1 VSRFDRYLFTQ
12 YFLMFGFFSL
22 ILLFIYWINK
32 AIALFDNLI
41 SDGQTFLVFLEFSI
55 LTIPPIIPIVAPL
68 AAFAA
73 AIFVTNRLK
82 NDSELT
88 IMQATG
94 FSPLRLSR
102 SIFLFGLVVT
112 IILLI
117 ISHYLIPKSNNI
129 LLKRQNEVAS
139 SLNAKLLKVG
149 SFIHPQ
155 NGVTFYIGGISTSGV
170 IEDVFVLDERN
181 KDREII
187 VTSKSGYLITN
198 NNNPILVLKDGIV
211 QNYDLKSTN
220 LSTIHFQ
227 DLSYDLTSWSVKE
240 RMSKSKLLLT
250 YSSFDLFKDPEL
262 VSILTD
268 SSPISVLEEL
278 HSRILTP
285 LLALIAALIGFSALM
300 IGDYSRFG
308 TSKQISVGIVILILI
323 KLSES
328 YGNELM
334 LKSQGN
340 WLALYL
346 PVLIGILIFSFMI
359 LLASNQKLL
368 GRSSRESENT

>member
-1 VSRFDRYLFTQ
+1 MSRFDRYLFTQ

-227 DLSYDLTSWSVKE
+227 DLSYDLTSWSVQE
-240 RMSKSKLLLT
+240 RMPKSKLLLT

-308 TSKQISVGIVILILI
+308 ASKQISVGIVILILI

-346 PVLIGILIFSFMI
+346 PVLVGILIFSFMI

-368 GRSSRESENT
+368 GRSSRASENT

>member
-1 VSRFDRYLFTQ
+1 MSRFDRYLFTQ

-41 SDGQTFLVFLEFSI
+41 SDGQSFVVFLEFSI

-308 TSKQISVGIVILILI
+308 ASKQISVGIVILILI

-346 PVLIGILIFSFMI
+346 PVLIGILIFSFMM

-368 GRSSRESENT
+368 GRSSRASENT

>member
-1 VSRFDRYLFTQ
+1 MSRFDRYLFTQ

-41 SDGQTFLVFLEFSI
+41 SDGQTFFVFLEFSI

-308 TSKQISVGIVILILI
+308 ASKQISVGIVILILI

>member
-1 VSRFDRYLFTQ
+1 MSRFDRYLFTQ

-112 IILLI
+112 IILMI

-187 VTSKSGYLITN
+187 ITSKSGYLITN

-308 TSKQISVGIVILILI
+308 ASKQISVGIVILILI

-346 PVLIGILIFSFMI
+346 PILIGILIFSFMM

-368 GRSSRESENT
+368 GRSSRASENT

>member
-1 VSRFDRYLFTQ
+1 MSRFDRYLFTQ

-262 VSILTD
+262 VSIITD

-308 TSKQISVGIVILILI
+308 ASKQISVGIVILILI

-346 PVLIGILIFSFMI
+346 PVLIGILIFSFMM

-368 GRSSRESENT
+368 GRSSRASENT

>member
-1 VSRFDRYLFTQ
+1 MSRFDRYLFTQ

-181 KDREII
+181 KDREIV

-308 TSKQISVGIVILILI
+308 ASKQISVGIVILILI

-368 GRSSRESENT
+368 GRSSRASENT

>member
-1 VSRFDRYLFTQ
+1 MSRFDRYLFTQ

-308 TSKQISVGIVILILI
+308 ASKQISVGIVILILI

-346 PVLIGILIFSFMI
+346 PVLIGILIFSFMM

>member
-1 VSRFDRYLFTQ
+1 MSRFDRYLFTQ

-117 ISHYLIPKSNNI
+117 ISHYVIPKSNNI

-240 RMSKSKLLLT
+240 RMSNSKLLLT

-308 TSKQISVGIVILILI
+308 ASKQISVGIVILILI

-346 PVLIGILIFSFMI
+346 PVLIGILIFSFMM

-368 GRSSRESENT
+368 GRSSRASENT

>member
-1 VSRFDRYLFTQ
+1 MSRFDRYLFTQ

-187 VTSKSGYLITN
+187 VTSKSGYLLTN

-308 TSKQISVGIVILILI
+308 ASKQISVGIVILILI

>member
-1 VSRFDRYLFTQ
+1 MSRFDRYLFTQ

-155 NGVTFYIGGISTSGV
+155 NGVTLYIGGISTSGV

-308 TSKQISVGIVILILI
+308 ASKQISVGIVILILI

-346 PVLIGILIFSFMI
+346 PVLIGILIFSFMM

-368 GRSSRESENT
+368 GRSSRASENT

>member
-1 VSRFDRYLFTQ
+1 MSRFDRYLFTQ

-55 LTIPPIIPIVAPL
+55 LTIPPITPIVAPL

-198 NNNPILVLKDGIV
+198 NNSPILVLKNGIV
-211 QNYDLKSTN
+211 QNYDLKSKN

-240 RMSKSKLLLT
+240 RMSKAKLLLT

-262 VSILTD
+262 ISILSD

-308 TSKQISVGIVILILI
+308 ASKQISVGILILILI

-346 PVLIGILIFSFMI
+346 PVLIGILIFSFMM

-368 GRSSRESENT
+368 GRSSRASENN

>member
-1 VSRFDRYLFTQ
+1 MSRFDRYLFTQ

-88 IMQATG
+88 IMQTTG

-308 TSKQISVGIVILILI
+308 ASKQISVGIVILILI

-346 PVLIGILIFSFMI
+346 PVLIGILIFSFMM

-368 GRSSRESENT
+368 GRSSRASENT

>member
-1 VSRFDRYLFTQ
+1 MSRFDRYLFTQ

-112 IILLI
+112 IILMI

-308 TSKQISVGIVILILI
+308 ASKQISVGIVILILI

-346 PVLIGILIFSFMI
+346 PVLIGILIFSFMM

-368 GRSSRESENT
+368 GRSSRGSENT

>member
-1 VSRFDRYLFTQ
+1 MSRFDRYLFTQ

-41 SDGQTFLVFLEFSI
+41 SDGQTFLVFFEFSI

-300 IGDYSRFG
+300 MGDYSRFG

>member
-1 VSRFDRYLFTQ
+1 MSRFDRYLFTQ

-112 IILLI
+112 IILMI

-139 SLNAKLLKVG
+139 SLNAKLLKVE

-308 TSKQISVGIVILILI
+308 ASKQISVGIVILILI

-346 PVLIGILIFSFMI
+346 PVLIGILIFSFMM

-368 GRSSRESENT
+368 GRSSRASENT

>member
-1 VSRFDRYLFTQ
+1 MSRFDRYLFTQ

-170 IEDVFVLDERN
+170 IEDVFVLDERS

-308 TSKQISVGIVILILI
+308 TSKQISVGIAILNLI
-323 KLSES
+323 MLSKS

-368 GRSSRESENT
+368 GRSSRASENT

>member
-1 VSRFDRYLFTQ
+1 MSRFDRYLFTQ

-308 TSKQISVGIVILILI
+308 ASKQISVGIVILILI

-346 PVLIGILIFSFMI
+346 PVLLGILIFNFMM

-368 GRSSRESENT
+368 GRSSRASENT

>member
-1 VSRFDRYLFTQ
+1 MSRFDRYLFTQ

-55 LTIPPIIPIVAPL
+55 LTIPPIIPIIAPL

-308 TSKQISVGIVILILI
+308 TSKQISVGIAILILI
-323 KLSES
+323 MLSES

-368 GRSSRESENT
+368 GRSSRASENT

>member
-1 VSRFDRYLFTQ
+1 MSRFDRYLFTQ

-139 SLNAKLLKVG
+139 SLNAKLLKIG

-155 NGVTFYIGGISTSGV
+155 HGVTFYIGGISNSGV

-308 TSKQISVGIVILILI
+308 ASKQISVGIVILILI

-368 GRSSRESENT
+368 GRSSRASENT

>member
-1 VSRFDRYLFTQ
+1 MSRFDRYLFTQ

-198 NNNPILVLKDGIV
+198 NNNPVLVLKDGIV

-308 TSKQISVGIVILILI
+308 ASKQISVGIVILILI

-328 YGNELM
+328 YGNKLM

-346 PVLIGILIFSFMI
+346 PLLIGILIFSFMM
-359 LLASNQKLL
+359 LQASNQNLL
-368 GRSSRESENT
+368 GRSSRASENT

>member
-1 VSRFDRYLFTQ
+1 MSRFDRYLFTQ

-308 TSKQISVGIVILILI
+308 ASKQISVGIVILILI

-346 PVLIGILIFSFMI
+346 PVLIGILIFSFMM
-359 LLASNQKLL
+359 LQASNQNLL
-368 GRSSRESENT
+368 GISSRASENT

>member
-1 VSRFDRYLFTQ
+1 MSRFDRYLFTQ

-262 VSILTD
+262 VSILSD

-308 TSKQISVGIVILILI
+308 ASKQISVGIVILILI

-346 PVLIGILIFSFMI
+346 PVLIGILIFSFMM

-368 GRSSRESENT
+368 GRSSRASENT

>member
-1 VSRFDRYLFTQ
+1 MSRFDRYLFTQ

-112 IILLI
+112 IILMI

-268 SSPISVLEEL
+268 SSPIRVLEEL

-308 TSKQISVGIVILILI
+308 ASKQISVGIVILILI

-334 LKSQGN
+334 LKSKGN

-346 PVLIGILIFSFMI
+346 PVLIGILIFSFMM

-368 GRSSRESENT
+368 GRSSRASENT

>member
-1 VSRFDRYLFTQ
+1 
-12 YFLMFGFFSL
+12 MFGFFSV

-55 LTIPPIIPIVAPL
+55 LTIPPIIPIIAPL

-102 SIFLFGLVVT
+102 AIIFFGLIVT
-112 IILLI
+112 IILLLV
-117 ISHYLIPKSNNI
+117 SHFLIPKTNSI
-129 LLKRQNEVAS
+129 LLNRQNEVAA
-139 SLNAKLLKVG
+139 SLNAKLLRVG

-155 NGVTFYIGGISTSGV
+155 NGITFYIGGISNSGV
-170 IEDVFVLDERN
+170 IEEVFVLDERN
-181 KDREII
+181 RNQEII
-187 VTSKSGYLITN
+187 ITSKSGYLITN
-198 NNNPILVLKDGIV
+198 NNNPILVLKEGIV
-211 QNYDLKSTN
+211 QNYDVKRKN

-227 DLSYDLTSWSVKE
+227 DLSYDLTSWSVKK
-240 RMSKSKLLLT
+240 RLSKTKLLFT
-250 YSSFDLFKDPEL
+250 YSSLELLKDPAS
-262 VSILTD
+262 VSILSD
-268 SSPISVLEEL
+268 SSPTKVLEEL
-278 HSRILTP
+278 HSRTLTP
-285 LLALIAALIGFSALM
+285 FLALIAALIGFSTLM
-300 IGDYSRFG
+300 IGSYSRFG
-308 TSKQISVGIVILILI
+308 SSKQIALGIIFLILI
-323 KLSES
+323 KISET
-328 YGNELM
+328 YANELM

-340 WLALYL
+340 WFHLYL
-346 PVLIGILIFSFMI
+346 PILIGLSIFSILM

-368 GRSSRESENT
+368 GNKKSEGETI

>member
-1 VSRFDRYLFTQ
+1 MSRFDRYLFTQ

-41 SDGQTFLVFLEFSI
+41 SDGQTFLVFFEFSI

-308 TSKQISVGIVILILI
+308 ASKQISVGIVILILI

-368 GRSSRESENT
+368 GRSSRASENT

>member
-1 VSRFDRYLFTQ
+1 MSRFDRYLFTQ

-32 AIALFDNLI
+32 AIDLFDKLI

-55 LTIPPIIPIVAPL
+55 LTIPPIIPIIAPL

-240 RMSKSKLLLT
+240 RTSKSKLLLT

-268 SSPISVLEEL
+268 SSPISVLEEF

-308 TSKQISVGIVILILI
+308 ASKQISVGIVILILI

-346 PVLIGILIFSFMI
+346 PVLIGILIFSVVM

-368 GRSSRESENT
+368 GRRSRAGENT

>member
-1 VSRFDRYLFTQ
+1 MSRFDRYLFTQ

-112 IILLI
+112 IILMI

-300 IGDYSRFG
+300 MGDYSRFG
-308 TSKQISVGIVILILI
+308 ASKQISLGIVILILI

-346 PVLIGILIFSFMI
+346 PVLIGILIFSFMM

-368 GRSSRESENT
+368 GRSSRASENT

>member
-1 VSRFDRYLFTQ
+1 MSRFDRYLFTQ

-240 RMSKSKLLLT
+240 RMSKAKLLLT
-250 YSSFDLFKDPEL
+250 YSSFDLFNDPEL
-262 VSILTD
+262 ISILSD

-308 TSKQISVGIVILILI
+308 ASKQISVGIVILILI

-346 PVLIGILIFSFMI
+346 PVLIGILIFSFMM

-368 GRSSRESENT
+368 GRSSRASENT

>member
-1 VSRFDRYLFTQ
+1 MSRFDRYLFTQ

-55 LTIPPIIPIVAPL
+55 LTIPPIIPIIAPL

-112 IILLI
+112 TFLLI

-155 NGVTFYIGGISTSGV
+155 NGVTFYIGGISNSGV

-211 QNYDLKSTN
+211 QNYDLRSAN

-240 RMSKSKLLLT
+240 RMPKSKLLLT

-308 TSKQISVGIVILILI
+308 ASKQISVGIVILILI

-346 PVLIGILIFSFMI
+346 PVLIGILIFSFMM

-368 GRSSRESENT
+368 GRSSRASENT

>member
-1 VSRFDRYLFTQ
+1 MSRFDRYLFTQ

-32 AIALFDNLI
+32 AIALFDKLI

-211 QNYDLKSTN
+211 QNYDSKSTN

-308 TSKQISVGIVILILI
+308 ASKQISAGIVVLILI

-368 GRSSRESENT
+368 GRSSRASENT

>member
-1 VSRFDRYLFTQ
+1 MSRFDRYLFTQ

-308 TSKQISVGIVILILI
+308 ASKQISVGIVILILI

-328 YGNELM
+328 YANELM

-346 PVLIGILIFSFMI
+346 PVLIGILIFSFMM

-368 GRSSRESENT
+368 GRSSRASENT

>member
-1 VSRFDRYLFTQ
+1 MSRFDRYLFTQ

-112 IILLI
+112 IILMI

-220 LSTIHFQ
+220 ISTIHFQ

-308 TSKQISVGIVILILI
+308 ASKQISVGIVILILI

-346 PVLIGILIFSFMI
+346 PVLIGILIFSFMM

-368 GRSSRESENT
+368 GRSSRASENT

>member
-1 VSRFDRYLFTQ
+1 MSRFDRYLFTQ

-117 ISHYLIPKSNNI
+117 ISHYLIPKSNNM

-155 NGVTFYIGGISTSGV
+155 YGVTFYIGGISTSGV

-240 RMSKSKLLLT
+240 RMPKSKLLLT

-308 TSKQISVGIVILILI
+308 ASKQISVGIVILILI

-346 PVLIGILIFSFMI
+346 PVLIGILIFSFIM

-368 GRSSRESENT
+368 GRSSRASENT

>member
-1 VSRFDRYLFTQ
+1 MSRFDRYLFTQ

-308 TSKQISVGIVILILI
+308 ASKQISVGIVILILI

>member
-1 VSRFDRYLFTQ
+1 MSRFDRYLFTQ

-32 AIALFDNLI
+32 AIDLFDKLI

-55 LTIPPIIPIVAPL
+55 LTIPPIIPIIAPL

-102 SIFLFGLVVT
+102 AIFLFGLMVT

-117 ISHYLIPKSNNI
+117 ISHYLIPKTNNI
-129 LLKRQNEVAS
+129 LIERQNEVTS

-155 NGVTFYIGGISTSGV
+155 NSVTFYIGGISNSGI

-187 VTSKSGYLITN
+187 ITSKSGYLITN

-211 QNYDLKSTN
+211 QNYDVKSKN

-240 RMSKSKLLLT
+240 RQSKAKLLLT

-262 VSILTD
+262 IAILSD
-268 SSPISVLEEL
+268 SSPISVIEEL

-285 LLALIAALIGFSALM
+285 FLALIAALIGFSALM

-308 TSKQISVGIVILILI
+308 ASKQISVGIIILIFI

-328 YGNELM
+328 YGNEVM

-346 PVLIGILIFSFMI
+346 PILIGILIFSFMM
-359 LLASNQKLL
+359 LVASNQKLL
-368 GRSSRESENT
+368 GRRSQASEKT